1 MSAPGATVEPLSLW
15 APRAWLPGGWAEQV
29 LLRSDD
35 SGHWCE
41 VRAGVGLPP
50 AGATAL
56 AGAVLP
62 GLVDAH
68 SHAFHRAFAG
78 LAERFDAPGAGL
90 HSWGAL
96 RDHVARRLT
105 PELLQAVAAHLYVEL
120 LRGGYTHVCE
130 FHDLHLQDD
139 GTPYPEAQQMA
150 WALADAAQE
159 AGLGLTLLPVLR
171 EHTGFEA
178 RALPEA
184 QRRFARNL
192 EQTLQTVQALQHAA
206 RPLVQAGLAVHA
218 LSAVT
223 PAALAELARQA
234 GAQLRLHLQIAE
246 HQAYVQACVD
256 ATGLRPLQWLSAQGL
271 LGPHW
276 TLVHATHVDD
286 GEVQAAARAGASLVL
301 CPSSEAN
308 LGDGLADLAR
318 WIEAGVPVG
327 IGSDSQ
333 VTRTW
338 REELRWLDYGQRLR
352 RQQRQG
358 PTRENTPSTS
368 GAGRLW
374 TMAQQGGATA
384 AGFERWGLVEGA
396 RADLLVVDN
405 AEDSLLG
412 VPAPQLLDALVFSSP
427 ARHWRDTI
435 VGGRFVV
442 RNQAHPHSA
451 AIAGRFERAMRNI
464 WSQ

>member
-1 MSAPGATVEPLSLW
+1 MNVEPLNLW

-35 SGHWCE
+35 TGHWCE
-41 VRAGVGLPP
+41 IRPQAGLPP
-50 AGATAL
+50 PGTRAL

-96 RDHVARRLT
+96 RDHVAARLT

-130 FHDLHLQDD
+130 FHDLDHQPD
-139 GTPYPEAQQMA
+139 GSPYPDTQRMA

-159 AGLGLTLLPVLR
+159 AGIGLTLLPVLR
-171 EHTGFEA
+171 E
-178 RALPEA
+178 RAGTNGDPLGAA
-184 QRRFARNL
+184 QRRFGRDL
-192 EQTLQTVQALQHAA
+192 ERLLQEVQALQACA
-206 RPLVQAGLAVHA
+206 RPLLCVGLGVHA
-218 LSAVT
+218 LAAVT
-223 PAALAELARQA
+223 PQSLARLAREA
-234 GAQLRLHLQIAE
+234 GPNLRLHIQVAE
-246 HQAYVQACVD
+246 HRAYVQAWRD
-256 ATGLRPLQWLSAQGL
+256 ATGASPVQWLAQQDL
-271 LGPHW
+271 LGRHW
-276 TLVHATHVDD
+276 TLVHATHVSDE
-286 GEVQAAARAGASLVL
+286 EVRAVGQAGASLVL

-318 WIEAGVPVG
+318 WIEAGVPVAV
-327 IGSDSQ
+327 GSDSQ

-338 REELRWLDYGQRLR
+338 REELRWLDYGQRLL

-358 PTRENTPSTS
+358 PVKPNTPSTS

-374 TMAQQGGATA
+374 TMAQQGGSAA
-384 AGFERWGLVEGA
+384 AGMQRWGLVEGA
-396 RADLLVVDN
+396 RADLLVMDT
-405 AEDSLLG
+405 ADASLLG
-412 VPAPQLLDALVFSSP
+412 TPLPQLLDAVVFSSP
-427 ARHWRDTI
+427 GRPWRDTV

-442 RNQAHPHSA
+442 RNHLHPHST
-451 AIAGRFERAMRNI
+451 AIAGRFERAMRSI
-464 WSQ
+464 WSL